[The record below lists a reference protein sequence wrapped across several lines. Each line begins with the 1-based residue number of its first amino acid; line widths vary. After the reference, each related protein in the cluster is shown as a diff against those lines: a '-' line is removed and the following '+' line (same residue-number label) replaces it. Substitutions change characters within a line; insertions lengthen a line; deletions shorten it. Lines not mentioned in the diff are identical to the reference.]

1 MRPCMG
7 RAAGV
12 GLLFAAADEDDAAIG
27 AVGRRRRGL
36 LLRKLGPCLRQ
47 RSERKRKRNDQRAAQ
62 RSACVRGIDRNCGH
76 GVLPVGEQTITI
88 DRHCDGKSHRLSM
101 STRFDEGY

>member
-1 MRPCMG
+1 MRPRMG
-7 RAAGV
+7 RAADV

-36 LLRKLGPCLRQ
+36 LLRKLGLCLRQ
-47 RSERKRKRNDQRAAQ
+47 RSERKRNDQRAAQ
-62 RSACVRGIDRNCGH
+62 RSACVRGIDRNFGH

-88 DRHCDGKSHRLSM
+88 DRHCDGKNHRSSM
-101 STRFDEGY
+101 STRSGAIY